1 MAVRFSDEQVVKA
14 TGAARVRPGAR
25 PAYGSVSTDTRKIA
39 EGCLFVALK
48 GERFDG
54 HDFILQAAEAGAAGI
69 VVDKARAA
77 HNWPEALAV
86 FAVDD
91 TLVALGALAR
101 FHRER
106 IRIPLGAVTGSNGKT
121 TTKEMIASILATR
134 GPALKTQ
141 GNLNN
146 EVGLPLTLFELSPAH
161 VAAVVEMGMNHAG
174 EIGRLT
180 AIARPDAGLITAV
193 QSAHLEGLGSI
204 EGVAKA
210 KGELFVGL
218 TKGATAVVNLDDTR
232 ILAQAVASGARQL
245 TFGRHPYADVCLRNV
260 ESKGFDGFALTISYL
275 GKISEVKLK
284 LLGAHNAINATA
296 AFAMGVALG
305 YRPEEC
311 VQGLEQV
318 SAYTRRLQV
327 HQAPAGFRII
337 DDCYNANPSSMTAA
351 LETLAGLVAKEH
363 AVAVLGD
370 MLELGAGETEE
381 HAQMGER
388 AAENASTVAFFG
400 PRMKG
405 AYEVAKPRLG
415 GKAAHFIEVEAL
427 LTWLRGQ
434 LSKADVVLV
443 KGSRGMRLE
452 RVVEGLGVAAAG
464 AAH

>member
-1 MAVRFSDEQVVKA
+1 MVVRFSDEQVVKA
-14 TGAARVRPGAR
+14 TGAARIRPGAR
-25 PAYGSVSTDTRKIA
+25 PAYPAVSTDTRKIT

-54 HDFILQAAEAGAAGI
+54 HEFIVQAAQAGAAGI
-69 VVDKARAA
+69 IVEKARAA
-77 HNWPEALAV
+77 HNWPEALSV

-106 IRIPLGAVTGSNGKT
+106 FHIPLGAVTGSNGKT

-134 GPALKTQ
+134 GPALKTL

-146 EVGLPLTLFELSPAH
+146 EVGLPLTLFALSPTH

-180 AIARPDAGLITAV
+180 DIARPDAGLITAV

-218 TKGATAVVNLDDTR
+218 KKGATAVVNLDDTR

-245 TFGRHPYADVCLRNV
+245 TFGRHPHADVCLKKV
-260 ESKGFDGFALTISYL
+260 ESQGFEGFLLTVGYL
-275 GKISEVKLK
+275 GRSYEVKLK
-284 LLGAHNAINATA
+284 LLGAHNATNATA
-296 AFAMGVALG
+296 AFAMGIALG

-318 SAYTRRLQV
+318 TAYQRRLQV

-337 DDCYNANPSSMTAA
+337 DDCYNANPSSMSAA
-351 LETLAGLVAKEH
+351 LETLSGLVAVEH

-370 MLELGAGETEE
+370 MLELGSGEAEE
-381 HAQMGER
+381 HAQMGIR
-388 AAENASTVAFFG
+388 AVEHAGKVAFFG
-400 PRMKG
+400 PRMKE

-415 GKAAHFIEVEAL
+415 EKAAHFTEVEPL
-427 LTWLRGQ
+427 LSWLRAE
-434 LSKADVVLV
+434 LSKGDVVLV